1 MIEKIGPTI
10 YKGESI
16 YKTGGGG
23 GGGGEIIPEGYK
35 KCQYVENIA
44 SGRLMASYAFNDL
57 LDDDYIEASI
67 YATNSNSWGNAL
79 IPIGYQFGSPIRN
92 LSFKQNTSNTQS
104 VVNGFSNQVSINS
117 TPNFIVIQ
125 KKGSFLSLNGT
136 SINNDT
142 YNGTVTGIANFF
154 YVDGSAFVHSKLFYV
169 KILSNDQKSVKHNFI
184 PYKNASNQDIILDTI
199 TGVEFVMDTSK
210 FICGPVVE

>member
-10 YKGESI
+10 YKGNTI
-16 YKTGGGG
+16 YKIGSG

-35 KCQYVENIA
+35 KCQYVESIA
-44 SGRLMASYAFNDL
+44 AGRLMSSYSFNDL
-57 LDDDYIEASI
+57 LDDDYIEASL
-67 YATNSNSWGNAL
+67 YATNSSSWGNAL

-125 KKGSFLSLNGT
+125 KKYSFLSLNGT
-136 SINNDT
+136 SINNDN

-169 KILSNDQKSVKHNFI
+169 KILSNDQKTVKHNFI
-184 PYKNASNQDIILDTI
+184 PCKNASNQDIILDTI
-199 TGVEFVMDTSK
+199 TGVEFVMDTTK
-210 FICGPVVE
+210 FICGPTL